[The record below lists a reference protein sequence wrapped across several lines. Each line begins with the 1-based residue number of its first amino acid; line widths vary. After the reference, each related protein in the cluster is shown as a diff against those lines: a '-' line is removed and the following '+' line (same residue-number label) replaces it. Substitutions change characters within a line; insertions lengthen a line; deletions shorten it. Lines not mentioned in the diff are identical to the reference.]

1 MNRRIE
7 KIEFAELGAIA
18 LVGPANIA
26 YFSGFRATPFERLI
40 LLVITPNGELRLVAP
55 ALEEEAARGA
65 VDDTVRCLIWR
76 DEEGPLDALRRA
88 LEGVHGPVGVEFGH
102 LSLEQA
108 ALVRS
113 AAGSSELRDCSA
125 TVRDARLR
133 KLPEELALL
142 QRACAILDDAIT
154 QVAREIEPGRSEA
167 DMAARCAD
175 AVRRHGGET
184 RGFEPIVLTGPRSAL
199 PHGRP
204 GATSLAR
211 GDLLIVDF
219 GASFEGYFSD
229 STRTFVVGRE
239 PDERQRE
246 LLDIVHRA
254 ERAGIDAARPGVE
267 ARDVDRAARAVIEE
281 AGFGEYFIHRTG
293 HGLGLEVHEPPWLT
307 ATSEQVL
314 DRDMIVTIEPGI
326 YIPGYGGVRIED
338 DVRIDDPPEVLT
350 HVPAFL

>member
-1 MNRRIE
+1 MIGRCERID
-7 KIEFAELGAIA
+7 FAELAAVA

-55 ALEEEAARGA
+55 ALEEEAAHAA
-65 VDDTVRCLIWR
+65 VDDTVRCHIWR
-76 DEEGPLDALRRA
+76 DEVGPLDALREA
-88 LEGVHGPVGVEFGH
+88 LAGVQGPIGVEFNH
-102 LSLEQA
+102 LTLERA
-108 ALVRS
+108 ALVR
-113 AAGSSELRDCSA
+113 AAATSSELRDCSA
-125 TVRDARLR
+125 IVRTARLR

-142 QRACAILDDAIT
+142 QRACAIFDDALT
-154 QVAREIEPGRSEA
+154 QVAKEVEPGRSEA
-167 DMAARCAD
+167 DIAARCAD
-175 AVRRHGGET
+175 AVRQHGGET

-199 PHGRP
+199 PHGRS
-204 GATSLAR
+204 GATKLAQ

-229 STRTFVVGRE
+229 STRTFVVGQE

-246 LLDIVHRA
+246 LLDVVRRA
-254 ERAGIDAARPGVE
+254 EKAGIDAARPGVE
-267 ARDVDRAARAVIEE
+267 AREVDHAARAVIED
-281 AGFGEYFIHRTG
+281 AGFGEYFVHRTG

-307 ATSEQVL
+307 ATNEQIL

-338 DVRIDDPPEVLT
+338 DVRIDDPPQVLT
-350 HVPAFL
+350 QVPVFV